1 MRILRFIKR
10 HPVPIYFGLAFVI
23 SWGGLLL
30 AIDGPGNILRISEQ
44 FNTMLPLVIMAILAG
59 PSLSGILLTAFVSG
73 RTGFRDYSSR
83 LSQWRVGI
91 RWYAIALL
99 AAPLLMAAI
108 YLALSLF
115 SPRFQLG
122 VFTVGDKVSHLLM
135 GLVTGI
141 MAGFFEELGWTG
153 FATPKLRQHYSI
165 LSTGLIIGLPWAIWH
180 ILPALWLGFA
190 SGTICGALSTASY
203 LLDPFLFL
211 VASRV
216 LIVWVYDRTG
226 GSLLMAMLMHMSLTS
241 SARIITPVGIVGLP
255 LMVFGITWAIV
266 VWLLAFLF
274 CRED

>member
-1 MRILRFIKR
+1 MNMFDFIKR
-10 HPVPIYFGLAFVI
+10 HPVPVYFGLTFVI
-23 SWGGLLL
+23 SWGGILLVVG
-30 AIDGPGNILRISEQ
+30 GPGRVLSISEQ
-44 FNTMLPLVIMAILAG
+44 FNTLLPLVIMAILAG

-73 RTGFRDYSSR
+73 RMGFRDYLSR
-83 LSQWRVGI
+83 LLQWRVGI

-99 AAPLLMAAI
+99 AAPLLMTAI
-108 YLALSLF
+108 YLALSLL
-115 SPRFQLG
+115 STRFQLG

-153 FATPKLRQHYSI
+153 FATPRLRQRYSI
-165 LSTGLIIGLPWAIWH
+165 LQTGLIIGLPWAIWH

-190 SGTICGALSTASY
+190 SGTICGAFSTISY

-226 GSLLMAMLMHMSLTS
+226 GSLLMAMLMHLSLTS
-241 SARIITPVGIVGLP
+241 SARILTPAGIVGLP
-255 LMVFGITWAIV
+255 LLLFGITWAAV
-266 VWLLAFLF
+266 VWILVFLL

>member
-1 MRILRFIKR
+1 MKIFDFTKR
-10 HPVPIYFGLAFVI
+10 HPVPIYFGLTFVI

-30 AIDGPGNILRISEQ
+30 AIGGPGNVLRISEQ
-44 FNTMLPLVIMAILAG
+44 FNTLLPLVIMAILAG

-73 RTGFRDYSSR
+73 RTGFRDYLSR
-83 LSQWRVGI
+83 LLQWRVGI

-99 AAPLLMAAI
+99 AAPLLMTAI
-108 YLALSLF
+108 YLALSLL
-115 SPRFQLG
+115 STRFQLG
-122 VFTVGDKVSHLLM
+122 VLTAGDKVSHLLM

-153 FATPKLRQHYSI
+153 FATPRLRQRYSI
-165 LSTGLIIGLPWAIWH
+165 LQTGLIIGLPWAIWH

-190 SGTICGALSTASY
+190 SGTVSGTLSTASY

-226 GSLLMAMLMHMSLTS
+226 GSLFMGMLMHMSLTS
-241 SARIITPVGIVGLP
+241 SARILTPTGIVGTP
-255 LMVFGITWAIV
+255 LMLFGITWAAV
-266 VWLLAFLF
+266 VWILVFLF
-274 CRED
+274 CRKN